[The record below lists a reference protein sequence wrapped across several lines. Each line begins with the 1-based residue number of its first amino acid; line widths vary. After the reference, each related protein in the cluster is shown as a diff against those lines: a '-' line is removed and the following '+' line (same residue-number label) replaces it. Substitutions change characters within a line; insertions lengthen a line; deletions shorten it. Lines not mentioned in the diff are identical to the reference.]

1 MPDVNRQ
8 QSPLKTLIMRGGTSR
23 GPFFNAADLPED
35 IALRDRI
42 LLAAM
47 GSPDTRQ
54 IDGLGGAT
62 PLTSKAGIVGR
73 SRRPGIDLE
82 FRFAQIQPG
91 SESVDTKPN
100 CGNMLAAVVPF
111 ALETGLLLAQGSTT
125 TARVLTLN
133 TGMQCDIT
141 VDTPDGLVVYEGES
155 RIDGVPGTA
164 APVKIQFLET
174 AGSVCA
180 SLLPT
185 GNVVDYFHDID
196 DIASIDA
203 TCIDNG
209 MPLVI
214 LNACDVDCTG
224 YETAAELNANT
235 LLKSRLEL
243 LRLAAGIRMGLGD
256 VTDKSYP
263 KMTLVAGPSS
273 TGNISTRSFIP
284 HVCHDAIGVLAALT
298 VATAAVL
305 PGSVAQAVAS
315 VPEGLLPSIG
325 VEHPAGEFRV
335 ELTLDADNP
344 QQVNGAALL
353 RTARLIMRGEVMIP
367 STTGMQKQLS

>member
-1 MPDVNRQ
+1 MDRQ
-8 QSPLKTLIMRGGTSR
+8 QIPIRTLFMRGGTSR
-23 GPFFNAADLPED
+23 GPFFNVDDLPED
-35 IALRDRI
+35 VVLRDQI
-42 LLAAM
+42 LLSAL

-54 IDGLGGAT
+54 IDGLGGAH
-62 PLTSKAGIVGR
+62 PLTSKAGIVG
-73 SRRPGIDLE
+73 SSALPDVDLE
-82 FRFAQIQPG
+82 FLFAQLQPD
-91 SESVDTKPN
+91 SDSVDTKPN

-111 ALETGLLLAQGSTT
+111 ALETGMLAAQGNTT

-141 VDTPDGLVVYEGES
+141 VDTPDGRVVYAGDTA
-155 RIDGVPGTA
+155 IDGVPGTA
-164 APVKIQFLET
+164 AAVKIEFLET
-174 AGSVCA
+174 AGSVCV

-185 GNVVDYFHDID
+185 GHVLDHFENIEHIGN
-196 DIASIDA
+196 IDA

-214 LNACDVDCTG
+214 INACDVGCTG

-235 LLKSRLEL
+235 HLKERLEA
-243 LRLAAGIRMGLGD
+243 LRHAAGIRMGLGD
-256 VTDKSYP
+256 VTDKNYP
-263 KMTLVAGPSS
+263 KMTLVAKPAS

-284 HVCHDAIGVLAALT
+284 HVCHDAIGVLAAVT
-298 VATAAVL
+298 VATAAVM
-305 PGSVAQAVAS
+305 PGSIAHSVANI
-315 VPEGLLPSIG
+315 PRGNTPSIG

-335 ELTLDADNP
+335 ELSLDPVNP

-367 STTGMQKQLS
+367 PTQGL